1 MKKITVTPSGVKAI
15 FLFASLIP
23 IYIAVYVTLGGDVFL
38 SIFFTVFLIVIVS
51 HLYYGYKW
59 AKYTVALISLA
70 FAAAQFFILKM
81 VFTDWRVLSL
91 LLVCVLLIINTLLLL
106 RANAVSVFLSQ
117 QTDERT
123 QKVLLLLKISRWI
136 LYALLVFGIAK
147 DLLRLAT

>member
-1 MKKITVTPSGVKAI
+1 MKKITVTPLGVKAI
-15 FLFASLIP
+15 LLFASLIP

-59 AKYTVALISLA
+59 AKYTVAL
-70 FAAAQFFILKM
+70 
-81 VFTDWRVLSL
+81 
-91 LLVCVLLIINTLLLL
+91 
-106 RANAVSVFLSQ
+106 LSQ
-117 QTDERT
+117 QADERT